1 MQDIRQPQGH
11 WVRSPK
17 LSKNAGSS
25 HLFILQFLWGFHH
38 QADGKRTPHALW
50 QLHVQRPDL
59 MRTHRRQEIA
69 LCCGFLR
76 DKDIFSRKAVKL
88 ISFSV
93 CWPELSYPLIPEPI
107 TGTGWGYIYTSQAH
121 LRVGGGLR
129 FSPNRRWFPGKIWCP
144 LGQSKRE
151 EMLCRGQQCPLHVSV
166 WKKAINLINS
176 LINRQ
181 RLFMFAQ
188 STKYTRYNSDK
199 VRNKG

>member
-1 MQDIRQPQGH
+1 MQDIRATGP
-11 WVRSPK
+11 
-17 LSKNAGSS
+17 LSQKSGVVFKNPGSS
-25 HLFILQFLWGFHH
+25 RLFILQFLWGLHH

-50 QLHVQRPDL
+50 QLHL

-76 DKDIFSRKAVKL
+76 DKDIFSRKALKL
-88 ISFSV
+88 FSFSV

-129 FSPNRRWFPGKIWCP
+129 FSPNRRWFPGKILCP

-151 EMLCRGQQCPLHVSV
+151 EMLSRGQQCPLHVSV